1 MIHRWSP
8 QEDSDL
14 IEGVAT
20 DLKQQLVN
28 PLVQRLQLIREKLAN
43 IVDPVEIAT
52 LEAKKEG
59 AQDELDRIAELE
71 DLEDLI
77 DGEDVESLG

>member
-1 MIHRWSP
+1 M
-8 QEDSDL
+8 

-59 AQDELDRIAELE
+59 TQDELDRIAELE

-77 DGEDVESLG
+77 VGEDIWKVWNGTKG